1 MSYENSCQKLGP
13 EVIFKNLTS
22 CWPPLTFGKIY
33 FYGQNAISYV
43 GQCYHMSLYE
53 KNVSLSFFKENY
65 LFLILIDLEWPLRN
79 AHVKLEWL
87 MYVRDIIWVFIPKI
101 VTYGD
106 LKWLLGSKCYFLCGS
121 GTSYENVCWKF
132 GPWVHFSKL
141 SILTSSDLWGFLG

>member
-53 KNVSLSFFKENY
+53 KNVSLSFFQENY
-65 LFLILIDLEWPLRN
+65 LFLILIDLEWPLGN
-79 AHVKLEWL
+79 SHIKISWSIL
-87 MYVRDIIWVFIPKI
+87 VRDIIWVFILKF

-106 LKWLLGSKCYFLCGS
+106 LKWLLGSKLYCLVGPGYHMRM
-121 GTSYENVCWKF
+121 YVEN
-132 GPWVHFSKL
+132 WVPGCIFQSCPF
-141 SILTSSDLWGFLG
+141 LTSKDF

>member
-1 MSYENSCQKLGP
+1 MPKIGTLSTFFKFDLLLTSTHLWWNLFFVVKMPYPMLVNAIIWVCMQKLCP
-13 EVIFKNLTS
+13 WVL
-22 CWPPLTFGKIY
+22 
-33 FYGQNAISYV
+33 
-43 GQCYHMSLYE
+43 
-53 KNVSLSFFKENY
+53 FKENY